1 MDEWRAKAAVIP
13 IITTV
18 VSIFCGYAASVREEY
33 LKYSQMM
40 MLWYRWS
47 AHTHKIHW
55 QSHMARRQG
64 RREVEVW
71 RLLHACAFGLHSARW
86 YHLLPRVVS
95 GAHVCCV
102 DHWSAGRV
110 RASKLVEISL
120 ALSFVRADVNWRIR
134 REHEQKR
141 AEESILAS
149 GEWTT
154 RPLTD
159 AVFLRSSARKAI
171 EATTT
176 KRNIPRPQN
185 HVWIAVD
192 FIVYF
197 LACLAILILHLR
209 RTSFSHVC
217 HSGKLGASRPHLF
230 HLPQFLVF
238 RYILPSAYI
247 SLKSLQSNGKW
258 ENSRAYGISM
268 TTRGRL

>member
-18 VSIFCGYAASVREEY
+18 VSIFCGYTASVREEY

-86 YHLLPRVVS
+86 YHFMRTCMLCRRLA
-95 GAHVCCV
+95 G
-102 DHWSAGRV
+102 WSV

-159 AVFLRSSARKAI
+159 AVFLRSSAIKGI
-171 EATTT
+171 EATTI
-176 KRNIPRPQN
+176 KRNIPRPRN